1 MVILSR
7 YFVAMLAVLI
17 AMPVMAQPD
26 TTDPSL
32 ILYVSFDELQG
43 GQAVDH
49 SLYGHR
55 GTLKGSPT
63 LAPGR
68 FGQAIEL
75 DGIQDFVEFPHN
87 KNLTVEDAVTVMAW
101 IHTPRWADPPASS
114 WQGIIAKGNWM
125 RSYSLYTYYKGPIHA
140 SVNDWT
146 GADSRVKIP
155 LNTWAHVAAQ
165 YANGRFHFW
174 LNGVRSEVGFYTH
187 QPDLY
192 VPRLPGEC
200 DWFPVRIG
208 NTREGARAFLGR
220 IDEVRVFNRALTDE
234 VIQAEM
240 QSGLAEAVEDVAVE
254 EVALRFDLNGD
265 GVVDEKDLD
274 ILVEILGQAAAP
286 PKADVNQDGA
296 VNILDV
302 VYVARYIQRARE
314 KENGD
319 ARPIQDSR

>member
-17 AMPVMAQPD
+17 TLPVIAQPD

-55 GTLKGSPT
+55 GTLRGSPT

-68 FGQAIEL
+68 FGQALEL
-75 DGIQDFVEFPHN
+75 DGMRDFVEFPHDES
-87 KNLTVEDAVTVMAW
+87 LTVEDAMTVMAW
-101 IHTPRWADPPASS
+101 IHTPRWAGDRSG
-114 WQGIIAKGNWM
+114 WQGIVAKGNWM
-125 RSYSLYTYYKGPIHA
+125 RSYSLYTYIEGQIHV
-140 SVNDWT
+140 SVNEWV
-146 GADSRVKIP
+146 GADSTATVP

-165 YANGRFHFW
+165 YANGEFRFW
-174 LNGVRSEVGFYTH
+174 LNGVRSAPGFFTH
-187 QPDLY
+187 SPKWRH
-192 VPRLPGEC
+192 PMLPGRC
-200 DWFPVRIG
+200 DWHPVRIG
-208 NTREGARAFLGR
+208 NTHEGGRTFLGK

-234 VIQAEM
+234 EIQAEM

-254 EVALRFDLNGD
+254 EGALRFDLNGD
-265 GVVDEKDLD
+265 GVVDQKDLD

-286 PKADVNQDGA
+286 PKADVNQDDA
-296 VNILDV
+296 VDFLDLV
-302 VYVARYIQRARE
+302 HLARYIQRARE

-319 ARPIQDSR
+319 ARPIRDTR

>member
-1 MVILSR
+1 
-7 YFVAMLAVLI
+7 MLITLPAI
-17 AMPVMAQPD
+17 AQPD

-49 SLYGHR
+49 SIYGHR

-75 DGIQDFVEFPHN
+75 DGVQDFVEFPHN
-87 KNLTVEDAVTVMAW
+87 KNLTVEEDMTVMAW
-101 IHTPRWADPPASS
+101 IHTPRWADPPDSS

-125 RSYSLYTYYKGPIHA
+125 RSYSLYTYYKGPIHV

-146 GADSRVKIP
+146 GADSRAKIP

-165 YANGRFHFW
+165 YANGRIHFW
-174 LNGVRSEVGFYTH
+174 LNGVRSEPGFYTH

-200 DWFPVRIG
+200 DYFPVRIG
-208 NTREGARAFLGR
+208 NTRERGRTFLGK
-220 IDEVRVFNRALTDE
+220 IDEVRVFNRALTDAE
-234 VIQAEM
+234 IKAEM
-240 QSGLAEAVEDVAVE
+240 QSGLGQEAADAAEDPVLA
-254 EVALRFDLNGD
+254 FDLNGD
-265 GVVDEKDLD
+265 GIVDQEDLK
-274 ILVEILGQAAAP
+274 ILAGFLGIGAAP
-286 PKADVNQDGA
+286 PKADVNRDDE
-296 VNILDV
+296 VNFLDLV
-302 VYVARYIQRARE
+302 HLARYIQKAP
-314 KENGD
+314 KERD
-319 ARPIQDSR
+319 R